1 MVRKYQNPVKLGCHM
16 LLVDICMTWIR
27 LWSKRVYIVLT
38 YRSYLMGMYVD
49 PTFWDCRYIKYTEI
63 RAVALNE
70 L

>member
-1 MVRKYQNPVKLGCHM
+1 M